1 MGMTVDEAIIQ
12 ARIQL
17 TIWQEGSKILLD
29 NSPCVIETLIEIA
42 RKYQKIEEIVS
53 NNELEWG
60 SACARDKALLKVK
73 KVVED
78 GAENNHHASNT

>member
-1 MGMTVDEAIIQ
+1 MEMTIEDAIATIKGEKWICCQEKYIEAIN
-12 ARIQL
+12 L
-17 TIWQEGSKILLD
+17 MENTMH
-29 NSPCVIETLIEIA
+29 
-42 RKYQKIEEIVS
+42 KYQKIEEIVS

-78 GAENNHHASNT
+78 GQNTIKD

>member
-1 MGMTVDEAIIQ
+1 MGMSIDDARREMISGKPYTDKFAMALVVAID
-12 ARIQL
+12 
-17 TIWQEGSKILLD
+17 TM
-29 NSPCVIETLIEIA
+29 

-60 SACARDKALLKVK
+60 NTSVRANALLEVK

-78 GAENNHHASNT
+78 GTN